1 MLDKFLHENSTSM
14 RLLRTIVQGVLS
26 VLIANVDLL
35 LGTFSIDVTMKPVI
49 VATVMA
55 VLSPIMSELGKYTDS
70 TVESEG

>member
-14 RLLRTIVQGVLS
+14 RLLRTIVQGILS

-35 LGTFSIDVTMKPVI
+35 LGTFSIDATMKPVI

>member
-49 VATVMA
+49 VATIMA

-70 TVESEG
+70 VVESEG